1 MFILIDSRDYVYIS
15 CNENIETDYFNIA
28 DGYKVKFFKNGG
40 NRLSVY
46 MLFDSNKDADTL
58 NIAVLGTC
66 FSRNAFNSSAFF
78 NPDYKKI
85 L

>member
-46 MLFDSNKDADTL
+46 MLLIQTKMQIRL
-58 NIAVLGTC
+58 I
-66 FSRNAFNSSAFF
+66 
-78 NPDYKKI
+78 
-85 L
+85 